1 MNFLKVIG
9 PDALINQFTVNCLN
23 PDGSSQ
29 TNIDLVNELQDLIFN
44 ELTCKHFNRLKP
56 LVMILP
62 RPTLSDQYSL
72 VGKSR
77 PRFIYCEH
85 YEN

>member
-44 ELTCKHFNRLKP
+44 ELTCK
-56 LVMILP
+56 
-62 RPTLSDQYSL
+62 YSQQVNL
-72 VGKSR
+72 G
-77 PRFIYCEH
+77 
-85 YEN
+85 N